1 MRRRHYLSVV
11 TAGVAS
17 LAGCGGTGGR
27 DGDDP
32 DAPTATTTPT
42 ATDPDVELLGA
53 SPGELEFDSD
63 DTVDLYVE
71 VRNDGADGSVPL
83 AVALGDETVLERSIE
98 VENGRQVEEVGLGAL
113 ADGYYEYTVAVGEET
128 ATGTFTVGTPVEK
141 PRVVTSYTV
150 LGREDRSTARADRR
164 HVDVEVRGDP
174 YDGVAPPD
182 REELL
187 DICRKLVL
195 DELESTNWDVVRFA
209 VWRATQ
215 TTGEGP
221 PHATVTWG
229 PDGNWSGVG
238 SGPDGDY
245 SGHAFDV
252 VGAPYL
258 VTEGVEDVEADRRSF
273 DVQFDIVNRGLEPES
288 LDGGVS
294 TPRTDER
301 RFAVD
306 LDPGERTTIEYE
318 RGYFGSPDRT
328 HYTIE
333 VYGEDV
339 LYGPRSAEIR
349 FS

>member
-1 MRRRHYLSVV
+1 MRRRYFLSVV
-11 TAGVAS
+11 AAGVAS

-27 DGDDP
+27 DGDEP
-32 DAPTATTTPT
+32 DAPTATPTPT
-42 ATDPDVELLGA
+42 ATAPDVEVLDA
-53 SPGELEFDSD
+53 SPGELEFESD
-63 DTVDLYVE
+63 DTVHLYVD
-71 VRNDGADGSVPL
+71 VRNEGAAGSVPL
-83 AVALGDETVLERSIE
+83 EVAFGDETVLERSVE
-98 VENGRQVEEVGLGAL
+98 VENGRHVEELRLGDL
-113 ADGYYEYTVAVGEET
+113 ADGYYEYTVVAGEDT

-141 PRVVTSYTV
+141 PRVVTSHTV
-150 LGREDRSTARADRR
+150 LGRADRSNARADRR

-174 YDGVAPPD
+174 YNGVAPPD

-195 DELESTNWDVVRFA
+195 DELASTNWDVVRFA
-209 VWRATQ
+209 VWRETQ
-215 TTGEGP
+215 SVGEGT

-229 PDGNWSGVG
+229 PNGNWSGVG

-245 SGHAFDV
+245 SSHSFDV
-252 VGAPYL
+252 AGAPYL
-258 VTEGVEDVEADRRSF
+258 VTEGVEDVEADRWSFEVEF
-273 DVQFDIVNRGLEPES
+273 DVVNRGLVPES
-288 LDGGVS
+288 LAGGVS
-294 TPRTDER
+294 TPRTDEH

-318 RGYFGSPDRT
+318 SGYVGSPDRT

-333 VYGEDV
+333 VYGDDV